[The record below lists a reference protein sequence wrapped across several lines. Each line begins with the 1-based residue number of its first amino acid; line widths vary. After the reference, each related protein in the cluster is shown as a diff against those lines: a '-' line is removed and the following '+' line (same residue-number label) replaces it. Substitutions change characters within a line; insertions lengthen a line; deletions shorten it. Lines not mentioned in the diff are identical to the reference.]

1 MFNNYLDIGWCAN
14 KCLIQYQGGGK
25 PFMVLLVGI
34 EYPATIES
42 LNIKYAFNFDF
53 PLKKVSR

>member
-1 MFNNYLDIGWCAN
+1 MELLD
-14 KCLIQYQGGGK
+14 
-25 PFMVLLVGI
+25 GI

-53 PLKKVSR
+53 PLKKVSH